1 MLERYEIKQQISH
14 KAGRS
19 TYLAEDLETN
29 KQVVVKILEFNDL
42 FDWDDLKLFEREA
55 KTLKNLSHPNI
66 PQFLDYFEIDE
77 ENRQAYALIQTY
89 IDAPSLAEV
98 IEQGIHFSE
107 VEIIEL
113 AKKLLDILNYIH
125 GLNPPVIHRDI
136 KPSNILLTN
145 RSGNSI
151 GDVYLVDFGS
161 VQTVAKKRSRNNH
174 NRWYLW
180 LYSPR
185 TIYGTNYL
193 CFGYL
198 FSGYDSNLSG
208 HGNSSCGIDSSDRKN

>member
-19 TYLAEDLETN
+19 TYLAEDSETN
-29 KQVVVKILEFNDL
+29 KQVVIKILGFNDL

-55 KTLKNLSHPNI
+55 KTLKNLNHPNI

-77 ENRQAYALIQTY
+77 ENRQGYALVQTY
-89 IDAPSLAEV
+89 INAPSLAEV

-113 AKKLLDILNYIH
+113 IKKLLNILNYIH
-125 GLNPPVIHRDI
+125 GLNPPIIHRDI

-161 VQTVAKKRSRNNH
+161 VQTVAKKKQEQSQLLGAMAIFPSNN
-174 NRWYLW
+174 LW
-180 LYSPR
+180 DKLPLLR
-185 TIYGTNYL
+185 IFIL
-193 CFGYL
+193 WV
-198 FSGYDSNLSG
+198 
-208 HGNSSCGIDSSDRKN
+208 